1 MGVIN
6 MYVYERMEHWKT
18 VLGITDW
25 NIVCQVISETQVT
38 DSLLDDTFGHEFVGI
53 ERDFSSKT
61 GILYHTRALL
71 EDDIIHEL
79 LHVRYPN
86 WSEQK
91 VHFWT
96 SLLFGEPV
104 LEFESAMEYL
114 LPTG

>member
-1 MGVIN
+1 MEVIN
-6 MYVYERMEHWKT
+6 MIVHEQIEHWKK

-25 NIVCQVISETQVT
+25 NIICQTISETQVT
-38 DSLLDDTFGHEFVGI
+38 DMLMDDTHGHEFVGI
-53 ERDFSSKT
+53 ERQFEFKT
-61 GILYHTRALL
+61 GILYHTRPLL

-79 LHVRYPN
+79 LHVRYPD

-104 LEFESAMEYL
+104 LEHESAMEYL

>member
-1 MGVIN
+1 MFAQDRI
-6 MYVYERMEHWKT
+6 EHWKQM
-18 VLGITDW
+18 LGITDW
-25 NIVCQVISETQVT
+25 NIICLTISEAQVT
-38 DSLLDDTFGHEFVGI
+38 DALLNDTHGHEFVGI
-53 ERDFSSKT
+53 ERQFGSKT
-61 GILYHTRALL
+61 GILYHTRPLL

-79 LHVRYPN
+79 LHVRYPD

-104 LEFESAMEYL
+104 LEHESAMEYL